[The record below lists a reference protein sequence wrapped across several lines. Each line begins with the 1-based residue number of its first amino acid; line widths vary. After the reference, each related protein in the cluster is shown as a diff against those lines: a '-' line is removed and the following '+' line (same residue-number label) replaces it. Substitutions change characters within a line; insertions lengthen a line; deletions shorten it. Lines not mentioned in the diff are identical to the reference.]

1 LWEGIAK
8 ELPKLLVSDR
18 LRTVLDQ
25 MPVLDAD
32 RLDQDQ
38 CERAMLLL
46 SFLGHGYVWC
56 DSPPADHVPPG
67 IAVPWYQVAQRLGR
81 PPVLS
86 YASYALSNWKR
97 FAPDEPVALGNIALL
112 QNFLGGKDEE
122 WFVLVHVDIEAKAGP
137 ALAAAG
143 DAQDSAH
150 RQDSS
155 ALSRHLR
162 VIAKSL
168 GNMNQTL
175 SRMPEHC
182 DPYIYYHRVRPF
194 IHGWKDNPS
203 LPNGLVYQGVEEL
216 QGLPQMFRGETGVQS
231 SIIPAMDA
239 ALGVAH
245 EEDPMRP
252 YLLEMRQ
259 YMAPDHSAFIDAL
272 ERGPSTR
279 EFVVQEQ
286 ADFPELGDVYNDC
299 LKELGAFRS
308 KHFEYAASY
317 VRKQS
322 QQAESNPIE
331 VGTGGTPF
339 MPYLKK
345 HLEETLEGQ
354 IRPQPTIY

>member
-1 LWEGIAK
+1 
-8 ELPKLLVSDR
+8 
-18 LRTVLDQ
+18 
-25 MPVLDAD
+25 
-32 RLDQDQ
+32 
-38 CERAMLLL
+38 MLLL

-168 GNMNQTL
+168 GNMNQTPVPHARTL
-175 SRMPEHC
+175 RPIQSTTTGF
-182 DPYIYYHRVRPF
+182 RPF

-216 QGLPQMFRGETGVQS
+216 QGLPQMFRGLK
-231 SIIPAMDA
+231 P
-239 ALGVAH
+239 
-245 EEDPMRP
+245 
-252 YLLEMRQ
+252 
-259 YMAPDHSAFIDAL
+259 
-272 ERGPSTR
+272 ERR
-279 EFVVQEQ
+279 
-286 ADFPELGDVYNDC
+286 
-299 LKELGAFRS
+299 
-308 KHFEYAASY
+308 
-317 VRKQS
+317 VR
-322 QQAESNPIE
+322 
-331 VGTGGTPF
+331 
-339 MPYLKK
+339 
-345 HLEETLEGQ
+345 
-354 IRPQPTIY
+354 